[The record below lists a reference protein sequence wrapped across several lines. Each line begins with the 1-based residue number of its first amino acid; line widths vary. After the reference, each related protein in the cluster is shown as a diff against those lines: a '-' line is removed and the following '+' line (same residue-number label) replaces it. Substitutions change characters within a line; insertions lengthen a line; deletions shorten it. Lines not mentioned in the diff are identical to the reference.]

1 MSKRP
6 IVILV
11 VAVITACA
19 WVMAANDKP
28 AETRPSHPRDGAGQR
43 SPRAGRPTRLTKEQE
58 EKLLA
63 FLAKQRPESHKRLL
77 ELREENPRRYKWAMF
92 GMWRSYKRVQGMPEA
107 ERKAY
112 LKVQESRIKA
122 LRIVRAIRGEKD
134 QQKVAKLKEQ
144 LRQTAAERFEA
155 DQVLF
160 EARLVRLEQRVK
172 RLREDLKDRK
182 QRRDEIIDER
192 VKKMLEAKPDEAR
205 RRRRHRPP
213 KDAAPPSPESPKAKD
228 AS

>member
-19 WVMAANDKP
+19 WVMAASDKP
-28 AETRPSHPRDGAGQR
+28 VGTRPAHPRADAG
-43 SPRAGRPTRLTKEQE
+43 PRGRTGRPVRLTKEQE
-58 EKLLA
+58 NKLLEV
-63 FLAKQRPESHKRLL
+63 LAKYRPQYHKHML
-77 ELREENPRRYKWAMF
+77 ELREDNPGRYRRALG
-92 GMWRSYKRVQGMPEA
+92 GMWWWYQRLERMPEE
-107 ERKAY
+107 EREAY

-122 LRIVRAIRGEKD
+122 LRLVRAIREDKD
-134 QQKVAKLKEQ
+134 QQKVAKLKQQ
-144 LRQTAAERFEA
+144 LHQTVAEGFEA

-182 QRRDEIIDER
+182 QRRDEIIDEQ
-192 VKKMLEAKPDEAR
+192 VKKMLEAKPGAARRGR
-205 RRRRHRPP
+205 RRRPPNDARPP
-213 KDAAPPSPESPKAKD
+213 KAPEGKD
-228 AS
+228 AP

>member
-6 IVILV
+6 IVILA

-19 WVMAANDKP
+19 WVMAASDKP
-28 AETRPSHPRDGAGQR
+28 VGTRPAH
-43 SPRAGRPTRLTKEQE
+43 PRAGAGPRGRPGRPARLTKEQE
-58 EKLLA
+58 EELLA
-63 FLAKQRPESHKRLL
+63 FLAKQRPEYYEHLL
-77 ELREENPRRYKWAMF
+77 ELREENPPRYKWAML
-92 GMWRSYKRVQGMPEA
+92 GMWRWYKRVQDMPEA

-134 QQKVAKLKEQ
+134 QQKVAKLKQQ

-182 QRRDEIIDER
+182 QRRNEIIDEQ
-192 VKKMLEAKPDEAR
+192 VKKMLEAKPGGARGR
-205 RRRRHRPP
+205 RRYRPP
-213 KDAAPPSPESPKAKD
+213 SDAAPPKAPKGKD